1 MPDAAGPLYLI
12 QSFANMISA
21 VDLLDTREEAAAWFR
36 AEGLLRRAAP
46 CAARYLMDSPGM
58 RRFRPV

>member
-1 MPDAAGPLYLI
+1 MPDAAGPLHLI

-21 VDLLDTREEAAAWFR
+21 VDLLDTRDEAAWLR

-46 CAARYLMDSPGM
+46 
-58 RRFRPV
+58 